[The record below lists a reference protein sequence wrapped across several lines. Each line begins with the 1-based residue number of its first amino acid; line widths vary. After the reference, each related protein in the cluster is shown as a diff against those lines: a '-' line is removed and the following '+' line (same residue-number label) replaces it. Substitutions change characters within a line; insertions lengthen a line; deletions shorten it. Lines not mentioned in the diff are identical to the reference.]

1 MGLERGGPIQTFY
14 IGNKKMPIVERG
26 EGVYL
31 YDEEGKRYFDASSGP
46 ITCNIG
52 HANPKVL
59 EAIKNQSGKVCFAS
73 HAFFENRPNRDLA
86 ISLVNLT
93 GNKYDQAFFVSGGSE
108 AIEASFKLSRQYAL
122 ACGETKKHK
131 IIARAPSYHG
141 STMGAFSAS
150 DDSEMKDN
158 FQSLTKVSI
167 KVPAPLS
174 YRVPDNFD
182 TSSYARFCLDE
193 LERTIIDQDP
203 DEVLAF
209 IMEPVGG
216 LSTGALVAPDF
227 YYKQV
232 REICNRYGVLLIYDE
247 VMSGAGRT
255 GKFLAADHWKGSDPD
270 LVILAKGLC
279 AGYSPLG
286 ALLAPNKIV
295 EPVVSSGGF
304 LHGHTY
310 ASNPLSCAIANAV
323 LNEVIENNLIENARI
338 VGDYLKKGLERL
350 ASQQSII
357 GDVRG
362 KGLLLAVEIVSD
374 VRTKSMFDMDQRAI
388 YRISELGIKNGIL
401 LYTRKTAKGENGE
414 WLMIAPP
421 LISTTDQCDDFLSK
435 LNETLKNFQKE
446 QGIS

>member
-1 MGLERGGPIQTFY
+1 MRLTRGGPIQAFY

-31 YDEEGKRYFDASSGP
+31 YDEEGNRYFDASSGP

-59 EAIKNQSGKVCFAS
+59 EAIKVQSEKVCFAS

-86 ISLVNLT
+86 KNLIDLT
-93 GNKYDQAFFVSGGSE
+93 GNNYDQAFFVSGGSE

-122 ACGETKKHK
+122 ACGQVKKHK
-131 IIARAPSYHG
+131 IISRAPSYHG

-150 DDSEMKDN
+150 DDIEMKEN
-158 FQSLTKVSI
+158 FQSLTKISI
-167 KVPAPLS
+167 KVPAPMS

-182 TSSYARFCLDE
+182 ISSYARFCLDE
-193 LERTIIDQDP
+193 LERTIIDEDP
-203 DEVLAF
+203 EEVLAF
-209 IMEPVGG
+209 ILEPVGG

-227 YYKQV
+227 YYSKV
-232 REICNRYGVLLIYDE
+232 REICDRYGVLLIFDE

-255 GKFLAADHWKGSDPD
+255 GKFLAADHWEKASPD

-323 LNEVIENNLIENARI
+323 LNEVIENNLVENAKV
-338 VGDYLKKGLERL
+338 VGEYLKIGLESL
-350 ASQQSII
+350 ASQLSII

-362 KGLLLAVEIVSD
+362 KGLLLAVEIVKNLK
-374 VRTKSMFDMDQRAI
+374 TKAMFSLDQRAI

-401 LYTRKTAKGENGE
+401 LYTRKTAKGKNGE

-435 LNETLKNFQKE
+435 LNETLKDFQKE
-446 QGIS
+446 QGII

>member
-1 MGLERGGPIQTFY
+1 
-14 IGNKKMPIVERG
+14 
-26 EGVYL
+26 
-31 YDEEGKRYFDASSGP
+31 
-46 ITCNIG
+46 
-52 HANPKVL
+52 
-59 EAIKNQSGKVCFAS
+59 
-73 HAFFENRPNRDLA
+73 
-86 ISLVNLT
+86 
-93 GNKYDQAFFVSGGSE
+93 
-108 AIEASFKLSRQYAL
+108 
-122 ACGETKKHK
+122 
-131 IIARAPSYHG
+131 
-141 STMGAFSAS
+141 
-150 DDSEMKDN
+150 
-158 FQSLTKVSI
+158 
-167 KVPAPLS
+167 
-174 YRVPDNFD
+174 
-182 TSSYARFCLDE
+182 
-193 LERTIIDQDP
+193 
-203 DEVLAF
+203 
-209 IMEPVGG
+209 MEPVGG

-232 REICNRYGVLLIYDE
+232 REICDRHGVLLIYDE

-255 GKFLAADHWKGSDPD
+255 GKFLAADHWEGSDPD

-323 LNEVIENNLIENARI
+323 LNEVVENNLIENARI

-350 ASQQSII
+350 ASQLSII

-362 KGLLLAVEIVSD
+362 KGLLLAVEIVQD
-374 VRTKSMFDMDQRAI
+374 VRTKSMFNMDQRAI

-421 LISTTDQCDDFLSK
+421 LISTTDQCNDFLSK
-435 LNETLKNFQKE
+435 LNETLRDFQKE
-446 QGIS
+446 QGII

>member
-1 MGLERGGPIQTFY
+1 MRLERGGPIQTFY
-14 IGNKKMPIVERG
+14 IGNKKMPVVERG

-31 YDEEGKRYFDASSGP
+31 YDEEGKKYFDASSGP

-86 ISLVNLT
+86 KSLVNLT
-93 GNKYDQAFFVSGGSE
+93 GNKYDQAFFVSGVYE

-122 ACGETKKHK
+122 ACGQTKKHK

-193 LERTIIDQDP
+193 LERTIIDEDP
-203 DEVLAF
+203 EEVLAF

-232 REICNRYGVLLIYDE
+232 REICDRYGVLLIYDE

-255 GKFLAADHWKGSDPD
+255 GKFLAADHWEGSDPD

-374 VRTKSMFDMDQRAI
+374 VRTKSSFNMDQRAI

-421 LISTTDQCDDFLSK
+421 LISTTDQCNDFLFK
-435 LNETLKNFQKE
+435 LDKTLKDFQKE
-446 QGIS
+446 QGLI

>member
-1 MGLERGGPIQTFY
+1 MRLERGGPIQTFY
-14 IGNKKMPIVERG
+14 LGNKKMPVVERG

-31 YDEEGKRYFDASSGP
+31 FDEEGNRYFDASSGP

-59 EAIKNQSGKVCFAS
+59 EAIRNQSEKVCFAS

-86 ISLVNLT
+86 KNLVDLT
-93 GNKYDQAFFVSGGSE
+93 GKRYDQAFFVSGGSE
-108 AIEASFKLSRQYAL
+108 AIEASFKLARQYAL
-122 ACGETKKHK
+122 VCGQTKKHK

-150 DDSEMKDN
+150 EDIEMKEN
-158 FQSLTKVSI
+158 FQSLTKISI
-167 KVPAPLS
+167 KVPVPLS
-174 YRVPDNFD
+174 YRVPHNFD
-182 TSSYARFCLDE
+182 VLSYARFCLDE
-193 LERTIIDQDP
+193 LERTIIDEDP
-203 DEVLAF
+203 EEVLAF
-209 IMEPVGG
+209 ILEPVGG
-216 LSTGALVAPDF
+216 LSTGALVAPNF
-227 YYKQV
+227 YYEKV
-232 REICNRYGVLLIYDE
+232 REICDKYGVLLIYDE

-255 GKFLAADHWKGSDPD
+255 GKFLAADHWEGSDPD

-323 LNEVIENNLIENARI
+323 LNEVVENNLVENARV
-338 VGDYLKKGLERL
+338 VGDYLKEGLENL
-350 ASQQSII
+350 ASHLSII

-362 KGLLLAVEIVSD
+362 KGLLLAVEV
-374 VRTKSMFDMDQRAI
+374 VRDAMTKSCFNIDQRAI
-388 YRISELGIKNGIL
+388 YRISELGIRNRIL
-401 LYTRKTAKGENGE
+401 LYTRKTSKGENGE

-421 LISTTDQCDDFLSK
+421 LISTTAHCDDFLSK
-435 LNETLKNFQKE
+435 LYKTLKDFEKE
-446 QGIS
+446 QGIR

>member
-1 MGLERGGPIQTFY
+1 MRLERGGPIQTFY
-14 IGNKKMPIVERG
+14 IGNKKMPVVERG

-31 YDEEGKRYFDASSGP
+31 YDEEEKKYFDASSGP

-86 ISLVNLT
+86 KSLVNLT

-108 AIEASFKLSRQYAL
+108 AIEASFKLSKQYAL
-122 ACGETKKHK
+122 ACGQTKKHK

-193 LERTIIDQDP
+193 LERTIIDEDP
-203 DEVLAF
+203 EEVLAF

-232 REICNRYGVLLIYDE
+232 REICDRYGVLLIYDE

-255 GKFLAADHWKGSDPD
+255 GKFLAADHWEGSDPD

-323 LNEVIENNLIENARI
+323 LNEVVENNLIENARI
-338 VGDYLKKGLERL
+338 VGDYLKKGLELL
-350 ASQQSII
+350 ASQLSII

-362 KGLLLAVEIVSD
+362 KGLLLAVEIVQD
-374 VRTKSMFDMDQRAI
+374 VRTKSMFNMDQRAI

-421 LISTTDQCDDFLSK
+421 LISTKDQCNDFLSK
-435 LNETLKNFQKE
+435 LNETLKDFQNE
-446 QGIS
+446 QGII

>member
-1 MGLERGGPIQTFY
+1 MRLERGGPIQTFY
-14 IGNKKMPIVERG
+14 IGNKKMPVVERG

-31 YDEEGKRYFDASSGP
+31 YDEEGKKYFDASSGP

-86 ISLVNLT
+86 KSLVNLT

-122 ACGETKKHK
+122 ASGQAKKHK

-193 LERTIIDQDP
+193 LERTIIDEDP
-203 DEVLAF
+203 EEVLAF

-232 REICNRYGVLLIYDE
+232 REICDRHGVLLIYDE

-255 GKFLAADHWKGSDPD
+255 GKFLAADHWEGSDPD

-323 LNEVIENNLIENARI
+323 LNEVIEGNLIENARL

-446 QGIS
+446 QGIT

>member
-1 MGLERGGPIQTFY
+1 MRLERGGPIQTFY
-14 IGNKKMPIVERG
+14 IGNKKMPVVERG

-31 YDEEGKRYFDASSGP
+31 YDEEGKKYFDASSGP

-86 ISLVNLT
+86 KSLINLT

-193 LERTIIDQDP
+193 LERTIIDEDP
-203 DEVLAF
+203 EEVLAF

-232 REICNRYGVLLIYDE
+232 REICNRHGVLLIYDE

-255 GKFLAADHWKGSDPD
+255 GKFLAADHWEGSDPD

-323 LNEVIENNLIENARI
+323 LNEVIEGNLIENARL

-421 LISTTDQCDDFLSK
+421 LISTTDQCDDFLFK
-435 LNETLKNFQKE
+435 LNETLRDFQKE
-446 QGIS
+446 QGIN

>member
-1 MGLERGGPIQTFY
+1 MRLERGGPIQTFY
-14 IGNKKMPIVERG
+14 VGNKKLPVVERA

-73 HAFFENRPNRDLA
+73 HAFFENRPNRELA
-86 ISLVNLT
+86 KSLVNLT

-182 TSSYARFCLDE
+182 TASYAIFCLDE
-193 LERTIIDQDP
+193 LERTIIDEDP
-203 DEVLAF
+203 EEVLAF
-209 IMEPVGG
+209 ILEPVGG

-232 REICNRYGVLLIYDE
+232 REICDRYGVLLIYDE

-255 GKFLAADHWKGSDPD
+255 GKFLAADHWEGSDPD

-350 ASQQSII
+350 ESHLSII

-362 KGLLLAVEIVSD
+362 KGLLLAVEIVSN
-374 VRTKSMFDMDQRAI
+374 VTTKSMFNMDQRAI

-421 LISTTDQCDDFLSK
+421 LISTTDHCDEFLSK
-435 LNETLKNFQKE
+435 LNETLKDFQKE
-446 QGIS
+446 QGII

>member
-14 IGNKKMPIVERG
+14 IGNKKMPVVERG
-26 EGVYL
+26 EGAYL
-31 YDEEGKRYFDASSGP
+31 YDEQGKRYFDASSGP

-86 ISLVNLT
+86 KSLVNLT

-108 AIEASFKLSRQYAL
+108 AIEASFKLSKQYAL
-122 ACGETKKHK
+122 ACGQTKKHK
-131 IIARAPSYHG
+131 IIGRAPSYHG

-182 TSSYARFCLDE
+182 KSSYARFCLDE
-193 LERTIIDQDP
+193 LERTIIDEDP
-203 DEVLAF
+203 EEVLAF

-232 REICNRYGVLLIYDE
+232 REICDRYGVLLIYDE

-255 GKFLAADHWKGSDPD
+255 GKFLAADHWEGSDPD

-323 LNEVIENNLIENARI
+323 LNEVVENNLIENARI

-350 ASQQSII
+350 ESHLSII

-362 KGLLLAVEIVSD
+362 KGLLLAVEIVSNA
-374 VRTKSMFDMDQRAI
+374 RTKSMFNMDQRAI

-446 QGIS
+446 QGIT

>member
-1 MGLERGGPIQTFY
+1 E
-14 IGNKKMPIVERG
+14 GN
-26 EGVYL
+26 
-31 YDEEGKRYFDASSGP
+31 RYFDASSGP

-59 EAIKNQSGKVCFAS
+59 EAIKDQSEKVCFAS
-73 HAFFENRPNRDLA
+73 HAFFENKPNRELA
-86 ISLVNLT
+86 QNLVNLVSK
-93 GNKYDQAFFVSGGSE
+93 KYDQAFFVSGGSE
-108 AIEASFKLSRQYAL
+108 AIEASFKLARQYAIVR
-122 ACGETKKHK
+122 GQEKKHK

-150 DDSEMKDN
+150 DDIEMEEN
-158 FQSLTKVSI
+158 FQSLTKISI

-182 TSSYARFCLDE
+182 ALSYTRFCLDE
-193 LERTIIDQDP
+193 LERTIIEEDP
-203 DEVLAF
+203 EDVLAF
-209 IMEPVGG
+209 ILEPVGG

-227 YYKQV
+227 YYKNV
-232 REICNRYGVLLIYDE
+232 REICDKYGILLIYDE

-255 GKFLAADHWKGSDPD
+255 GKFLAADHWEGSDPD

-323 LNEVIENNLIENARI
+323 LNEVVENNLVENARV
-338 VGDYLKKGLERL
+338 VGDYLKKGLENL
-350 ASQQSII
+350 ASQLSII

-362 KGLLLAVEIVSD
+362 KGLLLAVEVVQD
-374 VRTKSMFDMDQRAI
+374 TKTKSIFKADQRAI

-401 LYTRKTAKGENGE
+401 LYTRKTSKGENGE

-421 LISTTDQCDDFLSK
+421 LISDKDHCDDLLSK
-435 LNETLKNFQKE
+435 LYETLKDFEKE
-446 QGIS
+446 QGIR

>member
-14 IGNKKMPIVERG
+14 IGNKKMPVVERG
-26 EGVYL
+26 EGAYL
-31 YDEEGKRYFDASSGP
+31 YDEQGKRYFDASSGP

-86 ISLVNLT
+86 KSLVNLT
-93 GNKYDQAFFVSGGSE
+93 NNKYDQAFFVSGGSE
-108 AIEASFKLSRQYAL
+108 AIEASFKLSKQYAL
-122 ACGETKKHK
+122 ACGQTKKHK

-182 TSSYARFCLDE
+182 KSSYARFCLDE
-193 LERTIIDQDP
+193 LERTIIDEDP
-203 DEVLAF
+203 EEVLAF

-232 REICNRYGVLLIYDE
+232 REICDRYGVLLIYDE

-255 GKFLAADHWKGSDPD
+255 GKFLAADHWDGSDPD

-323 LNEVIENNLIENARI
+323 LNEVVENNLIENARI

-350 ASQQSII
+350 ESHLSII

-362 KGLLLAVEIVSD
+362 KGLLLAVEIVSNA
-374 VRTKSMFDMDQRAI
+374 RTKSMFNMDQRAI

-421 LISTTDQCDDFLSK
+421 LISTTDQCDDFLSR
-435 LNETLKNFQKE
+435 LNETLKDFQKE
-446 QGIS
+446 QGII

>member
-1 MGLERGGPIQTFY
+1 MRLERGGPIQTFY
-14 IGNKKMPIVERG
+14 IGNKKMPVVERG

-31 YDEEGKRYFDASSGP
+31 YDEEGKKYFDASSGP

-73 HAFFENRPNRDLA
+73 HAFFENRPNRELA
-86 ISLVNLT
+86 KSLVNLT

-122 ACGETKKHK
+122 ACGQTKKHK

-193 LERTIIDQDP
+193 LERTIIDEDP
-203 DEVLAF
+203 EEVLAF

-232 REICNRYGVLLIYDE
+232 REICDRHGVLLIYDE

-255 GKFLAADHWKGSDPD
+255 GKFLAADHWEGSDPD

-323 LNEVIENNLIENARI
+323 LNEVIENDLIENARI

-350 ASQQSII
+350 ESHLSII

-362 KGLLLAVEIVSD
+362 KGLLLAVEIVSNA
-374 VRTKSMFDMDQRAI
+374 RTKSMFNMDQRAI

-435 LNETLKNFQKE
+435 LNETLKDFQKE
-446 QGIS
+446 QGII

>member
-1 MGLERGGPIQTFY
+1 MRLERGGPIQTFY
-14 IGNKKMPIVERG
+14 IGNKKMPVVERG

-31 YDEEGKRYFDASSGP
+31 YDEEEKKYFDASSGP

-86 ISLVNLT
+86 KSLVNLT

-122 ACGETKKHK
+122 ACGQIKKHK

-182 TSSYARFCLDE
+182 TTSYARFCLDE
-193 LERTIIDQDP
+193 LERTIIDEDP
-203 DEVLAF
+203 EEVLAF

-232 REICNRYGVLLIYDE
+232 REICDRYGVLLIYDE

-255 GKFLAADHWKGSDPD
+255 GKFLAADHWEGSDPD

-286 ALLAPNKIV
+286 ALLATNKIV

-374 VRTKSMFDMDQRAI
+374 VRTKSMFNMDQRAI

-421 LISTTDQCDDFLSK
+421 LISTTDQCNDFLSK
-435 LNETLKNFQKE
+435 LNETLKDFQNE
-446 QGIS
+446 QGII

>member
-1 MGLERGGPIQTFY
+1 MRLERGGPIQTFY
-14 IGNKKMPIVERG
+14 IGNKKMPVVERG

-31 YDEEGKRYFDASSGP
+31 YDEEGKKYFDASSGP

-59 EAIKNQSGKVCFAS
+59 EAIRNQSEKVCFAS

-86 ISLVNLT
+86 KSLVNLT

-122 ACGETKKHK
+122 ACGQTKKHK

-193 LERTIIDQDP
+193 LERAIIDEDP
-203 DEVLAF
+203 EEVLAF

-232 REICNRYGVLLIYDE
+232 REICDRHGVLLIYDE

-255 GKFLAADHWKGSDPD
+255 GKFLAADHWEGSDPD

-279 AGYSPLG
+279 AVYSPLG

-350 ASQQSII
+350 ESHLSII

-362 KGLLLAVEIVSD
+362 KGLLLAVEIVSNA
-374 VRTKSMFDMDQRAI
+374 RTKSMFNMDQRAI

-421 LISTTDQCDDFLSK
+421 LISTTDQCDDFLSR
-435 LNETLKNFQKE
+435 LNETLKDFQKE
-446 QGIS
+446 QGLM

>member
-1 MGLERGGPIQTFY
+1 MRLERGGPIQTFY
-14 IGNKKMPIVERG
+14 IGNKKMPVVERG

-31 YDEEGKRYFDASSGP
+31 YDEEGKKYFDASSGP

-86 ISLVNLT
+86 INLVNLT

-108 AIEASFKLSRQYAL
+108 AIEASFKLSKQYAL
-122 ACGETKKHK
+122 ACGQTKKHK

-193 LERTIIDQDP
+193 LERTIIDEDP
-203 DEVLAF
+203 EEVLAF

-232 REICNRYGVLLIYDE
+232 REICDRHGVLLIYDE

-255 GKFLAADHWKGSDPD
+255 GKFLAADHWEGSDPD

-323 LNEVIENNLIENARI
+323 LNEVIENNLIENARL

-435 LNETLKNFQKE
+435 LNETLKDFQKE
-446 QGIS
+446 QGIT

>member
-1 MGLERGGPIQTFY
+1 MRLERGGPIQTFY

-31 YDEEGKRYFDASSGP
+31 YDEEGNRYFDASSGP

-59 EAIKNQSGKVCFAS
+59 EAIKNQSEKVCFAS
-73 HAFFENRPNRDLA
+73 HAFFENKPNRDLA
-86 ISLVNLT
+86 KNLVNLT
-93 GNKYDQAFFVSGGSE
+93 GKKYDQAFFVSGGSE
-108 AIEASFKLSRQYAL
+108 AIEASFKLARQYAL
-122 ACGETKKHK
+122 VCGRTKKHK

-150 DDSEMKDN
+150 DDIEMKEN
-158 FQSLTKVSI
+158 FQSLTKIAI
-167 KVPAPLS
+167 KVPAPMS

-182 TSSYARFCLDE
+182 ALSYARFCLEE
-193 LERTIIDQDP
+193 LERTIIEEDP
-203 DEVLAF
+203 EEVLAF
-209 IMEPVGG
+209 ILEPVGG

-227 YYKQV
+227 YYKNV
-232 REICNRYGVLLIYDE
+232 REICDKYEVLLIYDE

-255 GKFLAADHWKGSDPD
+255 GKFLAADHWEGSDPD

-286 ALLAPNKIV
+286 ALLAPNKLV

-323 LNEVIENNLIENARI
+323 LNEVVENNLVENARV
-338 VGDYLKKGLERL
+338 VGNYLKKGLENL
-350 ASQQSII
+350 ASKLSII

-362 KGLLLAVEIVSD
+362 RGLLLAVEVVQD
-374 VRTKSMFDMDQRAI
+374 TTTKSMFNVDQRAI
-388 YRISELGIKNGIL
+388 YRISEIGIINGIL
-401 LYTRKTAKGENGE
+401 LYTRKTSKGENGE

-421 LISTTDQCDDFLSK
+421 LISTTAQCDDFLSK
-435 LNETLKNFQKE
+435 LYDTLSTFEKE
-446 QGIS
+446 QGIR

>member
-1 MGLERGGPIQTFY
+1 MRLERGGPIQTFY
-14 IGNKKMPIVERG
+14 IGNKKMPVVERG

-31 YDEEGKRYFDASSGP
+31 YDEEGKKYFDASSGP

-86 ISLVNLT
+86 KSLVNLT

-193 LERTIIDQDP
+193 LERTIIDEDP
-203 DEVLAF
+203 EEVLAF

-232 REICNRYGVLLIYDE
+232 REICDRYGVLLIYDE

-255 GKFLAADHWKGSDPD
+255 GKFLAADHWEGSDPD

-323 LNEVIENNLIENARI
+323 LNEVVENNLIENARI

-350 ASQQSII
+350 ESHLSII

-362 KGLLLAVEIVSD
+362 KGLLLAVEIV
-374 VRTKSMFDMDQRAI
+374 
-388 YRISELGIKNGIL
+388 
-401 LYTRKTAKGENGE
+401 
-414 WLMIAPP
+414 
-421 LISTTDQCDDFLSK
+421 
-435 LNETLKNFQKE
+435 
-446 QGIS
+446 

>member
-1 MGLERGGPIQTFY
+1 
-14 IGNKKMPIVERG
+14 
-26 EGVYL
+26 
-31 YDEEGKRYFDASSGP
+31 
-46 ITCNIG
+46 
-52 HANPKVL
+52 
-59 EAIKNQSGKVCFAS
+59 
-73 HAFFENRPNRDLA
+73 
-86 ISLVNLT
+86 
-93 GNKYDQAFFVSGGSE
+93 
-108 AIEASFKLSRQYAL
+108 
-122 ACGETKKHK
+122 
-131 IIARAPSYHG
+131 
-141 STMGAFSAS
+141 MGAFSAS

-193 LERTIIDQDP
+193 LERTIIDEDP
-203 DEVLAF
+203 EEVLAF
-209 IMEPVGG
+209 ILEPVGG

-232 REICNRYGVLLIYDE
+232 REICDRHGVLLIYDE

-255 GKFLAADHWKGSDPD
+255 GKFLAADHWEGSDPD

-323 LNEVIENNLIENARI
+323 LNEVVENNLIENARI

-362 KGLLLAVEIVSD
+362 KGLLLAVEIVQD
-374 VRTKSMFDMDQRAI
+374 VKTKSMFNMDQRAI

-421 LISTTDQCDDFLSK
+421 QPSCCEPLA
-435 LNETLKNFQKE
+435 
-446 QGIS
+446 

>member
-1 MGLERGGPIQTFY
+1 MRLERGGPIQTFY
-14 IGNKKMPIVERG
+14 IGNKKMPVVERG
-26 EGVYL
+26 EGAYL
-31 YDEEGKRYFDASSGP
+31 YDEYGKKYFDASSGP

-86 ISLVNLT
+86 KSLVNLT

-122 ACGETKKHK
+122 ASGQAKKHK

-167 KVPAPLS
+167 KVPAPIS
-174 YRVPDNFD
+174 YRVPGNFD
-182 TSSYARFCLDE
+182 KSSYARFCLDE
-193 LERTIIDQDP
+193 LERAIIDEDP
-203 DEVLAF
+203 EEVLAF

-232 REICNRYGVLLIYDE
+232 REICDRYGVLLIYDE

-255 GKFLAADHWKGSDPD
+255 GKFLAADHWEGSDPD

-374 VRTKSMFDMDQRAI
+374 VRTKSMFNMDQRAI

-421 LISTTDQCDDFLSK
+421 LISTTDQCDDFLSR
-435 LNETLKNFQKE
+435 LNETLKDFQKE
-446 QGIS
+446 QGII

>member
-14 IGNKKMPIVERG
+14 IGNKKMPVVERG
-26 EGVYL
+26 EGAYL
-31 YDEEGKRYFDASSGP
+31 YDERGKRYFDASSGP

-86 ISLVNLT
+86 KSLVNLT

-108 AIEASFKLSRQYAL
+108 AIEASFKLSKQYAL
-122 ACGETKKHK
+122 ACGQTKKHK

-182 TSSYARFCLDE
+182 KSSYARFCLDE
-193 LERTIIDQDP
+193 LERTIIDEDP
-203 DEVLAF
+203 EEVLAF

-232 REICNRYGVLLIYDE
+232 REICDRYGVLLIYDE

-255 GKFLAADHWKGSDPD
+255 GKFLAADHWEGSDPD

-350 ASQQSII
+350 ESHLSII

-362 KGLLLAVEIVSD
+362 KGLLLAVEIVSNA
-374 VRTKSMFDMDQRAI
+374 RTKSMFNMDQRAI

-421 LISTTDQCDDFLSK
+421 LISTTDQCDDFLSR
-435 LNETLKNFQKE
+435 LNETLKDFQKE
-446 QGIS
+446 QGII

>member
-1 MGLERGGPIQTFY
+1 MRLERGGPIQTFY
-14 IGNKKMPIVERG
+14 VGNKKMPIVERG
-26 EGVYL
+26 EGTYL
-31 YDEEGKRYFDASSGP
+31 YDEEGRKYFDASSGP

-59 EAIKNQSGKVCFAS
+59 EAIKNQSEKVCFAS

-86 ISLVNLT
+86 KNLVDLT
-93 GNKYDQAFFVSGGSE
+93 GKRYDQAFFVSGGSE
-108 AIEASFKLSRQYAL
+108 AIEASFKLARQYAL
-122 ACGETKKHK
+122 VCGQTKKHK

-150 DDSEMKDN
+150 EDIEMKEN
-158 FQSLTKVSI
+158 FQSLTKISI

-182 TSSYARFCLDE
+182 VLSYARFCLDE
-193 LERTIIDQDP
+193 LERTIIEEDP
-203 DEVLAF
+203 KEVLAF

-227 YYKQV
+227 YYKKV
-232 REICNRYGVLLIYDE
+232 REICDKYGVLLIYDE

-255 GKFLAADHWKGSDPD
+255 GKFLAADHWEGSDPD

-323 LNEVIENNLIENARI
+323 LSEVVENNLIENARF
-338 VGDYLKKGLERL
+338 VGDYLKKGLENL
-350 ASQQSII
+350 ALQLSII

-362 KGLLLAVEIVSD
+362 RGLLLAVEVVQD
-374 VRTKSMFDMDQRAI
+374 VLSKSMFNFDQRAI
-388 YRISELGIKNGIL
+388 YRISELGIRNGIL
-401 LYTRKTAKGENGE
+401 LYTRRTSKGENGE

-421 LISTTDQCDDFLSK
+421 LISNTAHCDDFLSK
-435 LNETLKNFQKE
+435 LYETLKDFEKE
-446 QGIS
+446 QGIR

>member
-1 MGLERGGPIQTFY
+1 MRLERGGPIQTFY
-14 IGNKKMPIVERG
+14 IGNKKMPVVERG

-31 YDEEGKRYFDASSGP
+31 YDEEEKKYFDASSGP

-86 ISLVNLT
+86 KSLVNLT

-182 TSSYARFCLDE
+182 TTSYARFCLDE
-193 LERTIIDQDP
+193 LERTIIDEDP
-203 DEVLAF
+203 EEVLAF

-232 REICNRYGVLLIYDE
+232 REICDRYGVLLIYDE

-255 GKFLAADHWKGSDPD
+255 GKFLAADHWEGSDPD

-323 LNEVIENNLIENARI
+323 LNEVVENNLIENARI
-338 VGDYLKKGLERL
+338 VGDYLKKGLELL
-350 ASQQSII
+350 ASQLSII

-362 KGLLLAVEIVSD
+362 KGLLLAVEIVQD
-374 VRTKSMFDMDQRAI
+374 VSTKSMFNMGQRAI

-421 LISTTDQCDDFLSK
+421 LISTKDQCNDFLSK
-435 LNETLKNFQKE
+435 LNETLKDFQNE
-446 QGIS
+446 QGII

>member
-1 MGLERGGPIQTFY
+1 MRLERGGPIQTFY

-31 YDEEGKRYFDASSGP
+31 YDEEGNRYFDASSGP

-59 EAIKNQSGKVCFAS
+59 EAIKNQSEKVCFAS
-73 HAFFENRPNRDLA
+73 HAFFENKPNRDLA
-86 ISLVNLT
+86 KNLVNLT
-93 GNKYDQAFFVSGGSE
+93 GKKYDQAFFVSGGSE
-108 AIEASFKLSRQYAL
+108 AIEASFKLARQYAL
-122 ACGETKKHK
+122 VCGRTKKHK

-150 DDSEMKDN
+150 DDIEMKEN
-158 FQSLTKVSI
+158 FQSLTKIAI
-167 KVPAPLS
+167 KVPAPMS

-182 TSSYARFCLDE
+182 ALSYARFCLEE
-193 LERTIIDQDP
+193 LERTIIEEDP
-203 DEVLAF
+203 EEVLAF
-209 IMEPVGG
+209 ILEPVGG

-227 YYKQV
+227 YYKNV
-232 REICNRYGVLLIYDE
+232 REICDKYEVLLIYDE

-255 GKFLAADHWKGSDPD
+255 GKFLAADHWEGSDPD

-286 ALLAPNKIV
+286 ALLAPNKLV

-323 LNEVIENNLIENARI
+323 LNEVVENNLVENALV
-338 VGDYLKKGLERL
+338 VGNYLKKGLENL
-350 ASQQSII
+350 ASKLSII

-362 KGLLLAVEIVSD
+362 RGLLLAVEVVQD
-374 VRTKSMFDMDQRAI
+374 TTTKSMFNVDQRAI
-388 YRISELGIKNGIL
+388 YRISEIGIINGIL
-401 LYTRKTAKGENGE
+401 LYTRKTSKGENGE

-421 LISTTDQCDDFLSK
+421 LISTTAQCDDFLSK
-435 LNETLKNFQKE
+435 LYDTLSTFEKE
-446 QGIS
+446 QGIR

>member
-1 MGLERGGPIQTFY
+1 MRLERGGPIQTFY
-14 IGNKKMPIVERG
+14 IGNRKMPVVERG

-31 YDEEGKRYFDASSGP
+31 YDEDGNKYFDASSGP

-59 EAIKNQSGKVCFAS
+59 EAIKNQSEKVCFAS

-86 ISLVNLT
+86 KNLVNLT
-93 GNKYDQAFFVSGGSE
+93 GKNYDQAFFVSGGSE
-108 AIEASFKLSRQYAL
+108 AIEASFKLARQYAVV
-122 ACGETKKHK
+122 CGQTKKHK

-150 DDSEMKDN
+150 DDIEMKEN
-158 FQSLTKVSI
+158 FQSLTKISI

-174 YRVPDNFD
+174 YRVPENFD
-182 TSSYARFCLDE
+182 ALSYTRFCLDE
-193 LERTIIDQDP
+193 LERAIIEEDP
-203 DEVLAF
+203 EEVLAF
-209 IMEPVGG
+209 ILEPVGG

-227 YYKQV
+227 YYKNV
-232 REICNRYGVLLIYDE
+232 REICDKYEVLLIYDE

-255 GKFLAADHWKGSDPD
+255 GRFLAADHWEGSDPD

-286 ALLAPNKIV
+286 ALLAPNRIV

-323 LNEVIENNLIENARI
+323 LNEVVENNLVENAWV
-338 VGDYLKKGLERL
+338 VGNYLKKGLENL
-350 ASQQSII
+350 ASQLSII

-362 KGLLLAVEIVSD
+362 MGLLLALEVVQD
-374 VRTKSMFDMDQRAI
+374 TTTKSTFNEDQRAI

-401 LYTRKTAKGENGE
+401 LYTRKTSRGENGE
-414 WLMIAPP
+414 WVMIAPP
-421 LISTTDQCDDFLSK
+421 LISSTDHCDDFLSK
-435 LNETLKNFQKE
+435 LYETLKDFEKE
-446 QGIS
+446 QGKR

>member
-1 MGLERGGPIQTFY
+1 MRLERGGPIQTFY
-14 IGNKKMPIVERG
+14 IGNKKMPVVERG

-31 YDEEGKRYFDASSGP
+31 YDEEGKKYFDASSGP

-59 EAIKNQSGKVCFAS
+59 EAIKNQSEKVCFAS

-86 ISLVNLT
+86 KSLVNLT

-122 ACGETKKHK
+122 ASGQAKKHK

-167 KVPAPLS
+167 KVPAPIS

-193 LERTIIDQDP
+193 LERAIIDEDP
-203 DEVLAF
+203 EEVLAF

-232 REICNRYGVLLIYDE
+232 REICDRYGVLLIYDE

-255 GKFLAADHWKGSDPD
+255 GKFLAADHWEGSDPD

-323 LNEVIENNLIENARI
+323 LNEVIEGNLIENARI

-374 VRTKSMFDMDQRAI
+374 VRTKSMFNMDQRAI

-446 QGIS
+446 QGIT

>member
-14 IGNKKMPIVERG
+14 IGNKKMPVVERG
-26 EGVYL
+26 EGAYL
-31 YDEEGKRYFDASSGP
+31 YDEQGKRYFDASSGP

-86 ISLVNLT
+86 KSLVNLT

-108 AIEASFKLSRQYAL
+108 AIEASFKLSKQYAL
-122 ACGETKKHK
+122 ACGQTKKHK

-182 TSSYARFCLDE
+182 KSSYARFCLDE
-193 LERTIIDQDP
+193 LERTIIDEDP
-203 DEVLAF
+203 EEVLAF

-232 REICNRYGVLLIYDE
+232 REICDRYGVLLIYDE

-255 GKFLAADHWKGSDPD
+255 GKFLAADHWEGSDPD

-323 LNEVIENNLIENARI
+323 LNEVVENNLIENARI

-350 ASQQSII
+350 GSHLSII

-362 KGLLLAVEIVSD
+362 KGLLLAVEIVSNA
-374 VRTKSMFDMDQRAI
+374 RTKSMFNMDQRAI

-421 LISTTDQCDDFLSK
+421 LISTTDQCDDFLSR
-435 LNETLKNFQKE
+435 LNETLKDFQKE
-446 QGIS
+446 QGII

>member
-14 IGNKKMPIVERG
+14 IGNKKMPVVERG

-31 YDEEGKRYFDASSGP
+31 YDEEGKKYFDASSGP

-86 ISLVNLT
+86 KSLVNLT
-93 GNKYDQAFFVSGGSE
+93 GNRYDQAFFASGGSE

-122 ACGETKKHK
+122 ACGQTKKHK

-182 TSSYARFCLDE
+182 KSSYARFCLDE
-193 LERTIIDQDP
+193 LERTIIDEDP
-203 DEVLAF
+203 EEVLAF
-209 IMEPVGG
+209 ILEPVGG

-232 REICNRYGVLLIYDE
+232 REICDQYGVILIYDE

-255 GKFLAADHWKGSDPD
+255 GKFLAADHWEGSDPD

-295 EPVVSSGGF
+295 EPVVTSGGF

-362 KGLLLAVEIVSD
+362 KGLLLAVEIVSNA
-374 VRTKSMFDMDQRAI
+374 RTKSMFNMDQRAI

-421 LISTTDQCDDFLSK
+421 LISTTDQCYDFLSK
-435 LNETLKNFQKE
+435 LNETLEDFQKE
-446 QGIS
+446 QGII

>member
-1 MGLERGGPIQTFY
+1 M
-14 IGNKKMPIVERG
+14 
-26 EGVYL
+26 
-31 YDEEGKRYFDASSGP
+31 
-46 ITCNIG
+46 
-52 HANPKVL
+52 
-59 EAIKNQSGKVCFAS
+59 
-73 HAFFENRPNRDLA
+73 
-86 ISLVNLT
+86 
-93 GNKYDQAFFVSGGSE
+93 
-108 AIEASFKLSRQYAL
+108 
-122 ACGETKKHK
+122 
-131 IIARAPSYHG
+131 
-141 STMGAFSAS
+141 
-150 DDSEMKDN
+150 
-158 FQSLTKVSI
+158 
-167 KVPAPLS
+167 
-174 YRVPDNFD
+174 
-182 TSSYARFCLDE
+182 
-193 LERTIIDQDP
+193 
-203 DEVLAF
+203 
-209 IMEPVGG
+209 
-216 LSTGALVAPDF
+216 APDF

-232 REICNRYGVLLIYDE
+232 REICDRHGVLLIYDE

-255 GKFLAADHWKGSDPD
+255 GKFLAADHWEGSDPD

-323 LNEVIENNLIENARI
+323 LNEVVENNLIENARI

-350 ASQQSII
+350 ASHLSII

-362 KGLLLAVEIVSD
+362 KGLLLAVEIVSNA
-374 VRTKSMFDMDQRAI
+374 RTKSMFNMDQRAI

-435 LNETLKNFQKE
+435 LTQTLTDFQNE
-446 QGIS
+446 QGII

>member
-1 MGLERGGPIQTFY
+1 MRLERGGPIQTFY

-31 YDEEGKRYFDASSGP
+31 YDEEGNRYFDASSGP

-59 EAIKNQSGKVCFAS
+59 EAIKNQSEKVCFAS
-73 HAFFENRPNRDLA
+73 HAFFENKPNRDLA
-86 ISLVNLT
+86 KNLVNLT
-93 GNKYDQAFFVSGGSE
+93 GKKYDQAFFVSGGSE
-108 AIEASFKLSRQYAL
+108 AIEASFKLARQYAL
-122 ACGETKKHK
+122 VCGRTKKHK

-150 DDSEMKDN
+150 DDIEMKEN
-158 FQSLTKVSI
+158 FQSLTKIAI
-167 KVPAPLS
+167 KVPAPMS

-182 TSSYARFCLDE
+182 ALSYARFCLEE
-193 LERTIIDQDP
+193 LERTIIEEDP
-203 DEVLAF
+203 EEVLAF
-209 IMEPVGG
+209 ILEPVGG

-227 YYKQV
+227 YYKNV
-232 REICNRYGVLLIYDE
+232 REICDKYEVLLIYDE

-255 GKFLAADHWKGSDPD
+255 GKFLAADHWEGSDPD

-286 ALLAPNKIV
+286 ALLAPNKLV

-323 LNEVIENNLIENARI
+323 LNEVVENNLVENARV
-338 VGDYLKKGLERL
+338 VGNYLKKGLENL
-350 ASQQSII
+350 ASKLSII

-362 KGLLLAVEIVSD
+362 RGLLLAVEVVQD
-374 VRTKSMFDMDQRAI
+374 TTTKSMFNVDQRAI
-388 YRISELGIKNGIL
+388 YRISEIGIINGIL
-401 LYTRKTAKGENGE
+401 LYTRKTSKGENGE

-421 LISTTDQCDDFLSK
+421 LISTTAQCDDFLSK
-435 LNETLKNFQKE
+435 LYDTLRIFEKE
-446 QGIS
+446 QGIR

>member
-1 MGLERGGPIQTFY
+1 MRLERGGPIQTFY
-14 IGNKKMPIVERG
+14 IGNKKMPVVERG

-31 YDEEGKRYFDASSGP
+31 YDEEEKKYFDASSGP

-59 EAIKNQSGKVCFAS
+59 EAIRNQSGKVCFAS

-86 ISLVNLT
+86 KSLVNLT

-108 AIEASFKLSRQYAL
+108 AIEASFKLSKQYAL
-122 ACGETKKHK
+122 ACGQTKKHK

-193 LERTIIDQDP
+193 LERTIIDEDP
-203 DEVLAF
+203 EEVLAF

-232 REICNRYGVLLIYDE
+232 REICDRYGVLLIYDE

-255 GKFLAADHWKGSDPD
+255 GKFLAADHWEGSDPD

-323 LNEVIENNLIENARI
+323 LNEVVENDLIENARI

-350 ASQQSII
+350 ESHLSII

-362 KGLLLAVEIVSD
+362 KGLLLAVEIVQD
-374 VRTKSMFDMDQRAI
+374 VSTKSMFNMDQRAI

-421 LISTTDQCDDFLSK
+421 LISTTDQCDDFLSR
-435 LNETLKNFQKE
+435 LNETLKDFQKE
-446 QGIS
+446 KGII

>member
-1 MGLERGGPIQTFY
+1 MRLERGGPIQTFY
-14 IGNKKMPIVERG
+14 IGNKKMPVVERG

-31 YDEEGKRYFDASSGP
+31 YDEEGKKYFDASSGP

-59 EAIKNQSGKVCFAS
+59 EAIKNQSEKVCFAS

-86 ISLVNLT
+86 KSLVNLT

-122 ACGETKKHK
+122 ASGQAKRHK

-182 TSSYARFCLDE
+182 KSSYARFCLDE
-193 LERTIIDQDP
+193 LERAIIDEDP
-203 DEVLAF
+203 EEVLAF

-232 REICNRYGVLLIYDE
+232 REICDRYGVLLIYDE

-255 GKFLAADHWKGSDPD
+255 GKFLAADHWEGSDPD

-323 LNEVIENNLIENARI
+323 LNEVVENNLIENARI

-350 ASQQSII
+350 ASQLSII

-362 KGLLLAVEIVSD
+362 KGLLLAVEIVQD
-374 VRTKSMFDMDQRAI
+374 VSTKSMFNMDQRAI

-421 LISTTDQCDDFLSK
+421 LISTKDQCNDFLSK
-435 LNETLKNFQKE
+435 LNETLKDFQNE
-446 QGIS
+446 QGIM

>member
-1 MGLERGGPIQTFY
+1 MKLERGGPIQTFY
-14 IGNKKMPIVERG
+14 IGNKKMPVVERG

-31 YDEEGKRYFDASSGP
+31 YDQEGNKYFDASSGP

-59 EAIKNQSGKVCFAS
+59 EAIKNQSEKVCFAS
-73 HAFFENRPNRDLA
+73 HAFFENKPNRDLA
-86 ISLVNLT
+86 KNLVTLT
-93 GNKYDQAFFVSGGSE
+93 GEKYDQAFFVSGGSE
-108 AIEASFKLSRQYAL
+108 AIEASFKLARQYAIV
-122 ACGETKKHK
+122 CGQTKKHK

-150 DDSEMKDN
+150 DDIEMKEN
-158 FQSLTKVSI
+158 FQSLTKIAI

-182 TSSYARFCLDE
+182 VLSYARFCLNE
-193 LERTIIDQDP
+193 LERTIMEEDP
-203 DEVLAF
+203 EEVLAF
-209 IMEPVGG
+209 ILEPVGG
-216 LSTGALVAPDF
+216 LSTGALIAPDF
-227 YYKQV
+227 YYKNV
-232 REICNRYGVLLIYDE
+232 REICDKYGVLLIYDE

-255 GKFLAADHWKGSDPD
+255 GTFLAADHWEGSDPD

-279 AGYSPLG
+279 TGYSPLG
-286 ALLAPNKIV
+286 ALLAPNRIV

-323 LNEVIENNLIENARI
+323 LNEVIENNLVENARV
-338 VGDYLKKGLERL
+338 VGDYLKEGLENL
-350 ASQQSII
+350 ASQLSII

-362 KGLLLAVEIVSD
+362 RGLLLAVEVVQD
-374 VRTKSMFDMDQRAI
+374 KTTKSIFNSDQRAI

-401 LYTRKTAKGENGE
+401 LYTRKTSRGENGE

-421 LISTTDQCDDFLSK
+421 LISTTDHLDDFLSK
-435 LNETLKNFQKE
+435 LYETLKDFEKE
-446 QGIS
+446 QEKR

>member
-1 MGLERGGPIQTFY
+1 MRLERGGPIQTFY

-31 YDEEGKRYFDASSGP
+31 YDEEGNRYFDASSGP

-59 EAIKNQSGKVCFAS
+59 EAIKNQSEKVCFAS
-73 HAFFENRPNRDLA
+73 HAFFENKPNRELAKNLVDLA
-86 ISLVNLT
+86 
-93 GNKYDQAFFVSGGSE
+93 GKKYDQAFFVSGGSE
-108 AIEASFKLSRQYAL
+108 AIEASFKLARQYAL
-122 ACGETKKHK
+122 VSGQAKKHK

-150 DDSEMKDN
+150 DDNEMKEN
-158 FQSLTKVSI
+158 FQSLAKIAI

-182 TSSYARFCLDE
+182 VLSYARFCLDE
-193 LERTIIDQDP
+193 LERTIIEEDP
-203 DEVLAF
+203 EEVLAF
-209 IMEPVGG
+209 ILEPVGG

-227 YYKQV
+227 YYKNV
-232 REICNRYGVLLIYDE
+232 REICDKYGVLLIYDE

-255 GKFLAADHWKGSDPD
+255 GTFLAADHWEGSDPD

-310 ASNPLSCAIANAV
+310 ASNALSCAIANAV
-323 LNEVIENNLIENARI
+323 LNEVVENNLVENARV
-338 VGDYLKKGLERL
+338 VGDYLKKGLENL
-350 ASQQSII
+350 ASQVSII

-362 KGLLLAVEIVSD
+362 RGLLLAVEVVQD
-374 VRTKSMFDMDQRAI
+374 TTTKSMFNADQRAI

-401 LYTRKTAKGENGE
+401 LYTRKTSKGENGE

-421 LISTTDQCDDFLSK
+421 LIATTAHCDEFLSK
-435 LNETLKNFQKE
+435 LYETLKDFEKE
-446 QGIS
+446 LGIR

>member
-1 MGLERGGPIQTFY
+1 MRLERGGPIQTFY
-14 IGNKKMPIVERG
+14 IGNKKMPVVERG

-31 YDEEGKRYFDASSGP
+31 YDEEGKKYFDASSGP

-59 EAIKNQSGKVCFAS
+59 EAIKNQSEKVCFAS

-86 ISLVNLT
+86 KSLVNLT

-122 ACGETKKHK
+122 ASGQAKKHK

-167 KVPAPLS
+167 KVPAPIS

-182 TSSYARFCLDE
+182 KSSYARFCLDE
-193 LERTIIDQDP
+193 LERAIIDEDP
-203 DEVLAF
+203 EEVLAF

-232 REICNRYGVLLIYDE
+232 REICDRYGVLLIYDE

-255 GKFLAADHWKGSDPD
+255 GKFLAADHWEGSDPD

-323 LNEVIENNLIENARI
+323 LNEVIEDNLIENAQI

-350 ASQQSII
+350 ASQLSII

-374 VRTKSMFDMDQRAI
+374 VKTKSMFNMDQRAI

-435 LNETLKNFQKE
+435 LNETLKDFQKE
-446 QGIS
+446 QGIT

>member
-1 MGLERGGPIQTFY
+1 MRLERGGPIQTFY

-31 YDEEGKRYFDASSGP
+31 YDEEGKKYFDASSGP

-52 HANPKVL
+52 HANPNVL

-86 ISLVNLT
+86 KSLVNLT
-93 GNKYDQAFFVSGGSE
+93 GKRYDQAFFVSGGSE

-122 ACGETKKHK
+122 ACGQTKKHK

-150 DDSEMKDN
+150 DDIEMKEN
-158 FQSLTKVSI
+158 FQSLTKISI

-193 LERTIIDQDP
+193 LERTIIDEDP
-203 DEVLAF
+203 EEVLAF

-227 YYKQV
+227 YYKRV
-232 REICNRYGVLLIYDE
+232 REICNRHEVLLIYDE

-255 GKFLAADHWKGSDPD
+255 GKFLAADHWAGSDPD

-286 ALLAPNKIV
+286 ALLAPNRIV

-323 LNEVIENNLIENARI
+323 LNEVVENNLTENARL
-338 VGDYLKKGLERL
+338 VGDYLKKALENL
-350 ASQQSII
+350 ASQLSII

-362 KGLLLAVEIVSD
+362 KGLLLAVEIVQD
-374 VRTKSMFDMDQRAI
+374 KITKSMFNMDRRAI

-401 LYTRKTAKGENGE
+401 LYTRKTAKGKNGE

-421 LISTTDQCDDFLSK
+421 LISTINQCDDFLSK
-435 LNETLKNFQKE
+435 LYETLTDFQKE